1 MELERAMTYRCVT
14 GNPIE
19 IHDGITGRQ
28 VWEVVEAT
36 LEGDGIS
43 ATLAATG
50 SDWMAVGDDGYWRPD
65 VRVILET
72 DDGAMIGLGYTGLVE
87 QTDAFVAAAE
97 ADEPTAWQDQ
107 YMRMA
112 LRFATS
118 DARYAELT
126 RSLFVAQGRILGTG
140 RVEYAVYRIT

>member
-1 MELERAMTYRCVT
+1 
-14 GNPIE
+14 
-19 IHDGITGRQ
+19 
-28 VWEVVEAT
+28 
-36 LEGDGIS
+36 
-43 ATLAATG
+43 
-50 SDWMAVGDDGYWRPD
+50 
-65 VRVILET
+65 
-72 DDGAMIGLGYTGLVE
+72 MIGLGYTGLVE

-97 ADEPTAWQDQ
+97 ADEPTAWEDQ